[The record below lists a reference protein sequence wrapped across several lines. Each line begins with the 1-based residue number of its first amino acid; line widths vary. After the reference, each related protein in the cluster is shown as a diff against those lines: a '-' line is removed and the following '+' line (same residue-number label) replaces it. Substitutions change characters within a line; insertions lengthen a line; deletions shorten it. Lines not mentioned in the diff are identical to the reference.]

1 MHSNPRLW
9 RRLAYVTDREKPKKK
24 RTAKATGKIVH
35 FISKV
40 RYMDYPILFRTFF
53 FNRGK
58 NIIRNTKG
66 FIYIQDRGD
75 RVLIMCRRPS
85 GMGITFYSI

>member
-1 MHSNPRLW
+1 
-9 RRLAYVTDREKPKKK
+9 
-24 RTAKATGKIVH
+24 
-35 FISKV
+35 
-40 RYMDYPILFRTFF
+40 MDYPILFRAFF

-66 FIYIQDRGD
+66 FIYVQARGYW
-75 RVLIMCRRPS
+75 VLIICRRQS